1 MLYFEDDS
9 PGGDLGYLATGLTG
23 ELIDKLSQVP
33 ALDVVSR
40 NAVKPYRDGEIS
52 LDSLVARLQV
62 GTVVEGSVQRSGD
75 SVRVRVQLV
84 DTGRRSYL
92 ESRTVV
98 RRLDDLFALERAVG
112 EEISAA
118 LRRRLGPEVRLR
130 QAASETRSAEALGL
144 VMRAE
149 EAREQAAGL
158 ARRRHP
164 LDAASALRSLARADS
179 LLALAQGADPRWARP
194 PVLRG
199 AVTMERADLSPAG
212 EQPRLLAAAIAAAN
226 GVLSREPRHPAAL
239 ALRGQA
245 GWKLAVA
252 SGGDTL
258 ARARLLNAAER
269 DLRASLDADSTQA
282 AAWATLGQLLLTRG
296 RFAESDL
303 AVRTALG
310 QDAWLD
316 DADKILLRLYFGAMA
331 QGDYDAA
338 RELCARGRA
347 QFAGDWH
354 FVACRLTLL
363 REDPSA
369 APDPRLAWALVAELD
384 RLYPAARARD
394 DGRPYEPLYRRM
406 VAAAVLARAGQAD
419 SARAV
424 VAQLRAL
431 AAADPELR
439 IPLLYDEA
447 YVALFLGDRAGAR
460 RLLDRYLAERPA
472 FRASVARDAVFRDL
486 FAGDAAAAPP

>member
-1 MLYFEDDS
+1 
-9 PGGDLGYLATGLTG
+9 
-23 ELIDKLSQVP
+23 
-33 ALDVVSR
+33 
-40 NAVKPYRDGEIS
+40 
-52 LDSLVARLQV
+52 
-62 GTVVEGSVQRSGD
+62 
-75 SVRVRVQLV
+75 
-84 DTGRRSYL
+84 
-92 ESRTVV
+92 
-98 RRLDDLFALERAVG
+98 
-112 EEISAA
+112 
-118 LRRRLGPEVRLR
+118 
-130 QAASETRSAEALGL
+130 
-144 VMRAE
+144 
-149 EAREQAAGL
+149 
-158 ARRRHP
+158 
-164 LDAASALRSLARADS
+164 
-179 LLALAQGADPRWARP
+179 
-194 PVLRG
+194 
-199 AVTMERADLSPAG
+199 
-212 EQPRLLAAAIAAAN
+212 
-226 GVLSREPRHPAAL
+226 
-239 ALRGQA
+239 
-245 GWKLAVA
+245 
-252 SGGDTL
+252 
-258 ARARLLNAAER
+258 
-269 DLRASLDADSTQA
+269 
-282 AAWATLGQLLLTRG
+282 
-296 RFAESDL
+296 
-303 AVRTALG
+303 VRTALG

-394 DGRPYEPLYRRM
+394 DGMPYEPLYRRM

-424 VAQLRAL
+424 VAPLRAQ

-486 FAGDAAAAPP
+486 FAGAAATPP